1 MHTFPWRLTAEL
13 YNFKGRWCLER
24 PFCTPVHST
33 VHSKNLEMKSA
44 TSKIILP
51 KPTYTPPDPSKKS
64 HARKQPVGHIP
75 RPRNAFILFRCD
87 FVRQKKIPESVENDH
102 RNISRIVGKI
112 WREMTKEEKKP
123 WVEMAEQE
131 KRNHQQANPNY
142 RFNPGIP
149 NINLKKKQRRGD
161 DIPCE
166 TQEDDLGSDEGYLA
180 LQRATSC
187 PVGALRVPQANLE
200 SLTGYG
206 SPMITRDDLARRP
219 SRVMVYQSTPYDLQA
234 ELKEPECYPNIA
246 NQHYYAEALATEQ
259 LPQSSVDDSLHENEN
274 GLLLRPQNALFCG
287 PRFDPR
293 GDANAPIPRPG
304 EGVVPEWDEAPSD
317 SANTMAFDDWL
328 ASNHADTDVRLASL
342 TSSSSSFLT
351 LPIVARTV
359 LYGCPQDFPA

>member
-1 MHTFPWRLTAEL
+1 MHTFPWRSTAEL

-149 NINLKKKQRRGD
+149 NINLKKKPRRGD

-180 LQRATSC
+180 LQRAASC
-187 PVGALRVPQANLE
+187 PVGALRVPQVNLE

-219 SRVMVYQSTPYDLQA
+219 SRVMVYQSTPYDLRA
-234 ELKEPECYPNIA
+234 ELKDPECYSNIA

-259 LPQSSVDDSLHENEN
+259 LPQSSVDDSPHENEN
-274 GLLLRPQNALFCG
+274 GFLLRSQNALFCG
-287 PRFDPR
+287 PCFDPR

-304 EGVVPEWDEAPSD
+304 EGAVPEWDEDPSD

-328 ASNHADTDVRLASL
+328 ASNHVDTDVRLAPL

-351 LPIVARTV
+351 LSAIQ
-359 LYGCPQDFPA
+359 L